1 MFFLSLHPHLSLN
14 SSTHSYSYTCIS
26 SSFNNNNQ
34 NQHHHHHPNSIPIP
48 KDPNNSHYDASSI
61 TIKVKAPT
69 PPWMKGPLLL
79 QPHDVLDLSKPK
91 NKRLSKRHMDKE
103 EEESECVDKALHGK
117 EVRGKKVMKR
127 IARRI
132 ERLRRNRNSAETQL
146 SSSAKEE
153 SFGGYLEKLE
163 ENVMVRSKER
173 MPWERNVSV
182 MDSSAKD
189 KNFDGYFGKLEENGD
204 DDEEQV
210 RRSKRRMPWEKDEK
224 SVLFARLKKEKPVTA
239 ADLALDEVL
248 LKRLRSEA
256 AKMRIWVKVKKLGVT
271 QDVVDEIKRTW
282 RNNELAM
289 LKFDIPLCKNMDRA
303 REIVEMKTGG
313 LVVWSRKDTHVVYRG
328 CNYQLTSR
336 SSPKVY
342 LRYIH
347 GQTKSPYET
356 NMVESVKSNNTSDM
370 PSRNGNNNA
379 STSTCIQEVHCSG
392 SLYERETDRLLDDLG
407 PRFVDWWYPKPL
419 PIDADLLPEV
429 VPGFKPPFRLCP
441 PYSSA
446 KITDYELTF
455 FRKLAKP
462 LPVHFVLGRNRR
474 LQGLAAAILKLWE
487 KSLIAKIAIKFG
499 LLTGGVTLL
508 RNKYYII
515 LYRGNDF
522 LPSNVASLVEEREL
536 ELKSCQLFEEVARMR
551 ANEAVSS
558 SDYAQQ
564 ETSTSGSLT
573 EFEEIQTKLED
584 VKNGNAD
591 LNVQLEAEIYRLE
604 RQLKEQQRKA
614 LIISKKIER
623 STEELA
629 KLDAAWT
636 PAEKDADV
644 EIMTDEE
651 RQCFRKIGLKMSGL
665 LVLGRRGIFDGVL
678 EGLHQHWKHRE
689 VVKVIT
695 KQRLISRVI
704 YTAKMLETESG
715 GILVSVDKLKEGH
728 AIIIYRGKNYKR
740 PSEKVAKNLL
750 TKRKALQRSL
760 EMQRLGSLK
769 FFAHQKQQTISDLK
783 LKLAVKILRADY
795 EPSDL
800 NILYAEGSS
809 NHIALLLEFCWKNRS
824 WKKEEKAFF
833 TTKVARLLIFAE
845 KSGYC
850 LGIRLY

>member
-1 MFFLSLHPHLSLN
+1 MFFLSLHPQLSLN

-34 NQHHHHHPNSIPIP
+34 NQHHHPNSIPIP
-48 KDPNNSHYDASSI
+48 KDPNNSHSDASSI

-79 QPHDVLDLSKPK
+79 QPHDILDLSKPK

-103 EEESECVDKALHGK
+103 EEESERVDKALHGK

-127 IARRI
+127 IARSI
-132 ERLRRNRNSAETQL
+132 EMLRRNRNSAETQL

-182 MDSSAKD
+182 MDSSAKYE
-189 KNFDGYFGKLEENGD
+189 NFDGYFGKLEENGD
-204 DDEEQV
+204 DDDEKV
-210 RRSKRRMPWEKDEK
+210 RRCKRRMPWEKDEK
-224 SVLFARLKKEKPVTA
+224 SVLFVRLKKEKPVTA
-239 ADLALDEVL
+239 ADLTLDKVL

-303 REIVEMKTGG
+303 REIVELKTGG
-313 LVVWSRKDTHVVYRG
+313 LVVWSRKDTLVVYRG
-328 CNYQLTSR
+328 CNYQLTST
-336 SSPKVY
+336 SSQKVY
-342 LRYIH
+342 PRYIR
-347 GQTKSPYET
+347 GKTKNPYET
-356 NMVESVKSNNTSDM
+356 NMAESVKSNNTSDM
-370 PSRNGNNNA
+370 PSRNGNLNDSA
-379 STSTCIQEVHCSG
+379 STCIQEVNCSG
-392 SLYERETDRLLDDLG
+392 SLYERETDRLLDGLG

-419 PIDADLLPEV
+419 PVDADLLPEV
-429 VPGFKPPFRLCP
+429 VPGFKPSFRLCP

-446 KITDYELTF
+446 KITDYELTY

-499 LLTGGVTLL
+499 VPNTDNESMANELKLLTGGVLLL

-522 LPSNVASLVEEREL
+522 LPSNVASLVEMREL
-536 ELKSCQLFEEVARMR
+536 ELKSYQFHEEVARMR
-551 ANEAVSS
+551 ANEVISFG
-558 SDYAQQ
+558 DYAQE

-573 EFEEIQTKLED
+573 EFEEIQTMLKD
-584 VKNGNAD
+584 VKKVKAD
-591 LNVQLEAEIYRLE
+591 LNIQLEAEIYRLE

-614 LIISKKIER
+614 FILNKKIER
-623 STEELA
+623 SAAELA

-636 PAEKDADV
+636 PAEKDADI

-651 RQCFRKIGLKMSGL
+651 RQRFRKIGLKMSGL

-678 EGLHQHWKHRE
+678 EGLHQHWKHTE

-728 AIIIYRGKNYKR
+728 AIIIYRGKNYQR

-769 FFAHQKQQTISDLK
+769 FFAHQRQQTISDLK
-783 LKLAVKILRADY
+783 LKLGELQQ
-795 EPSDL
+795 
-800 NILYAEGSS
+800 
-809 NHIALLLEFCWKNRS
+809 
-824 WKKEEKAFF
+824 KKEAKQRE
-833 TTKVARLLIFAE
+833 TDN
-845 KSGYC
+845 
-850 LGIRLY
+850 

>member
-1 MFFLSLHPHLSLN
+1 MFFLSLHPHLPLN
-14 SSTHSYSYTCIS
+14 SSTHSYSYTYACIS
-26 SSFNNNNQ
+26 SSIHNSNHNQ
-34 NQHHHHHPNSIPIP
+34 NQHHHPSSIPIP
-48 KDPNNSHYDASSI
+48 KDPNNNSHSDASSI

-79 QPHDVLDLSKPK
+79 QPHDILDLSKPK
-91 NKRLSKRHMDKE
+91 NKRLTKRHVDKE
-103 EEESECVDKALHGK
+103 EEESERADKALHGK

-127 IARRI
+127 IARSV
-132 ERLRRNRNSAETQL
+132 ERLRRIGNSAETQL
-146 SSSAKEE
+146 SSSPKVE

-173 MPWERNVSV
+173 MPWERSVSV
-182 MDSSAKD
+182 MNSSAKVE
-189 KNFDGYFGKLEENGD
+189 NFDGYFGKLGESGNDD
-204 DDEEQV
+204 DDEEEV

-224 SVLFARLKKEKPVTA
+224 NVLFVRLKKEKAVTA
-239 ADLALDEVL
+239 ADLSLDKVL

-256 AKMRIWVKVKKLGVT
+256 AKMRTWVKVKKLGVT
-271 QDVVDEIKRTW
+271 QAVVDEIKRTW
-282 RNNELAM
+282 RDNELAM
-289 LKFDIPLCKNMDRA
+289 AKFDIPLCKNMDRA

-313 LVVWSRKDTHVVYRG
+313 LVVW
-328 CNYQLTSR
+328 
-336 SSPKVY
+336 
-342 LRYIH
+342 I
-347 GQTKSPYET
+347 
-356 NMVESVKSNNTSDM
+356 KSNNTTSGM
-370 PSRNGNNNA
+370 PSGNGNHNDSA
-379 STSTCIQEVHCSG
+379 STCIQEVSCSG
-392 SLYERETDRLLDDLG
+392 LLYERETDRLLDGLG

-419 PIDADLLPEV
+419 PVDGDLLPEV
-429 VPGFKPPFRLCP
+429 VPGFKPPFRQCP

-446 KITDYELTF
+446 KITDYELAY

-499 LLTGGVTLL
+499 VPNTDNESMANELKFLTGGVLLL
-508 RNKYYII
+508 RNKFYII

-522 LPSNVASLVEEREL
+522 LPSNVASLVEKREL
-536 ELKSCQLFEEVARMR
+536 ELKSCQLHEEVARMR
-551 ANEAVSS
+551 AIEAVYS
-558 SDYAQQ
+558 SDDTSQ

-573 EFEEIQTKLED
+573 EFKEIQMKLED
-584 VKNGNAD
+584 MKKVDAD
-591 LNVQLEAEIYRLE
+591 LNIQLEADIYRLE

-614 LIISKKIER
+614 LILKKKIER
-623 STEELA
+623 SAEELG

-636 PAEKDADV
+636 PAEKDADI

-651 RQCFRKIGLKMSGL
+651 RQCFRKIGLKMS
-665 LVLGRRGIFDGVL
+665 GRRGIFDGVL

-704 YTAKMLETESG
+704 YTAKLLETESG

-728 AIIIYRGKNYKR
+728 AIIIYRGKNYRR

-769 FFAHQKQQTISDLK
+769 FFAHQRQQAISDLK
-783 LKLAVKILRADY
+783 LKLDELQQRK
-795 EPSDL
+795 E
-800 NILYAEGSS
+800 AEQRETD
-809 NHIALLLEFCWKNRS
+809 N
-824 WKKEEKAFF
+824 
-833 TTKVARLLIFAE
+833 
-845 KSGYC
+845 
-850 LGIRLY
+850 